1 MVAYTA
7 YHPAQYSASTTFDS
21 NTSVQST
28 KTTTSDMY
36 YSDKTIY
43 DKDTENG
50 LLSSYDDH
58 EELSLSLDDMVSREA
73 TFRENKLYAL
83 LLRRETIDLF
93 DAISSED
100 DIGNQSVI
108 SRIIFQSNEHLLAF
122 AELVT
127 ENLITFATGHIT
139 LTPLCHRIMATIAEE
154 WEDEP

>member
-7 YHPAQYSASTTFDS
+7 YRPTQYGTSMTFDS
-21 NTSVQST
+21 NTSAQST
-28 KTTTSDMY
+28 KTTTSDIY
-36 YSDKTIY
+36 YSDQTIY
-43 DKDTENG
+43 DKDVENG
-50 LLSSYDDH
+50 LLSSYDDD

-83 LLRRETIDLF
+83 LLRRETTDLF
-93 DAISSED
+93 EAIASENDVGNHSAIS
-100 DIGNQSVI
+100 G
-108 SRIIFQSNEHLLAF
+108 IIFQSNEHLLAF

-127 ENLITFATGHIT
+127 ENLITFATGYIT